1 MKLAGLAISMG
12 LGVAVGAVTAM
23 MLPRYSTAGRAL
35 QKTADKVE
43 CAAMNMGDRIIN
55 KMDM

>member
-1 MKLAGLAISMG
+1 MKLTGLAVTMG
-12 LGVAVGAVTAM
+12 VGLAAGAVTAM
-23 MLPRYSTAGRAL
+23 MLPRQSTARRAL

-43 CAAMNMGDRIIN
+43 CAAMNMGDKIAN